1 MYLWGIIKH
10 PDLLQCSEAHSNQSV
25 MLHFTVS
32 SIRMGER
39 SLVSLFCIY
48 AYLISQCCLLKTPS
62 FPTVFPQHLFYVLD
76 GYRHLSLLLISHICP
91 LVHLLMILPCC
102 VGFYISILH
111 LELIWCP
118 AMYFLINSVVT
129 VFSIFKDFVLC
140 WILLISIK
148 IVLKMKVVSGEHEN
162 FLQY

>member
-1 MYLWGIIKH
+1 
-10 PDLLQCSEAHSNQSV
+10 

-91 LVHLLMILPCC
+91 LVHLLMMLPCC

-111 LELIWCP
+111 LELICCP

-140 WILLISIK
+140 WIVVISIK